1 MTATTLKNA
10 IFNLTIEDLD
20 TFPSFIDM
28 LKSKKKDLL
37 GEKAAL
43 NKAAKEAVA
52 AAEKKK
58 KKDEAAQKKKDDA
71 RLDAIL
77 SKAETGAKN
86 VHKQMLKEFS
96 EKHVSGGDQQTE
108 RKWNKGSYA
117 RFCKFITPEK
127 LEMTDQAIKDAGGKK
142 KWNSEQWRLLSKDIQ
157 NSPESAWNI
166 QVEAQ
171 C

>member
-1 MTATTLKNA
+1 MTAITLQNA
-10 IFNLTIEDLD
+10 ISNLTIEDLD
-20 TFPSFIDM
+20 TFQSFIDM

-37 GEKAAL
+37 SEKAAL

-52 AAEKKK
+52 AAKKKK
-58 KKDEAAQKKKDDA
+58 KKDEAAQRKKDDA

-117 RFCKFITPEK
+117 RFCKYITPEK
-127 LEMTDQAIKDAGGKK
+127 LEMADQAIKDAGGKK

>member
-1 MTATTLKNA
+1 MTATHVKNA
-10 IFNLTIEDLD
+10 ILNLTIEDLD
-20 TFPSFIDM
+20 TFPELVEF
-28 LKSKKKDLL
+28 LKSKKKDLVS
-37 GEKAAL
+37 EKSAL
-43 NKAAKEAVA
+43 NKAAKSA
-52 AAEKKK
+52 AAAIEKKK
-58 KKDEAAQKKKDDA
+58 KKDEATQKKKEDS
-71 RLDAIL
+71 LFETLL

-86 VHKQMLKEFS
+86 SHKQMLKEFS